1 MISLCNN
8 VHNILWEHQNK
19 FEMNLMNIEYP
30 IFFKKINKLLLLFN
44 GLLKGL
50 EMIWKSNIYGKFLIY
65 MYP

>member
-50 EMIWKSNIYGKFLIY
+50 EMI
-65 MYP
+65 